1 MVSEELFAHMVMK
14 VGLTGGI
21 GSGKSTVAGMF
32 FELGVPII
40 DADAIAHQIVASDTE
55 VLQQII
61 NKFGQEYLTNEH
73 TLDRRKLK
81 KIIFDDPASK
91 TWLEQLL
98 HPLISKEI
106 TKQAQVAAA
115 PYCIVEIPL
124 LIEAGLQNTV
134 DRILIVDCPQE
145 LQIQRTTQ
153 RDKQTEA
160 EVKKIIATQITRDKR
175 IDAADDIIVN
185 TGDLAYLKDEV
196 RRLHNLY
203 LEQSML

>member
-40 DADAIAHQIVASDTE
+40 DADAIAHQIVASNTE

-61 NKFGQEYLTNEH
+61 NKFGAEYLTNEH

-81 KIIFDDPASK
+81 KIIFAYPASK

-106 TKQAQVAAA
+106 TKQAQVVAA

-145 LQIQRTTQ
+145 LQLQRAMQ
-153 RDKQTEA
+153 RDKLTAA

-175 IDAADDIIVN
+175 LGVADDIIVN
-185 TGDLAYLKDEV
+185 TGDLAYLKNEV